1 MKSGLCRFLLFLSV
15 TTHPPIFVTK
25 PRCPLE
31 TPLPSR
37 TPKKRPLLRALW
49 VFLLVFALLLGSLL
63 LAPVQTFW
71 LRKLAAAYSAK
82 QGGKIR
88 LGSIRVGVGGSLHL
102 HNLLLL
108 EPNGDTL
115 LWVDELESRLRWWKL
130 PEALVMDGLK
140 LNGAKVQLHL
150 DSTGRFNFAYLLP
163 PTGAD
168 SLSDNDSTTSSN
180 MRYQIGPVQLQNID
194 FGLQDG
200 LAGTDLRLQLDSLY
214 LLADSLQPAINRYQL
229 LQLAVQGLHVQ
240 YADAGTAPATEADT
254 STSALQI
261 SLGALQVLQSS
272 LTLNNPT
279 AETRVWLGQL
289 RGQLPWF
296 DLLGQKLQLDSFLLA
311 DSKAVYREIN
321 ALRPKQEVANSQQPK
336 TESQTPTTFSWPNW
350 QVQAKGIDWQR
361 NVVEIALPD
370 SSFSYSLDQLQAT
383 ANYRPGYLNGQL
395 HLHALATHNGLQLTK
410 GSARLQLTDTEM
422 LLSELELRSRES
434 ALHGSLEARYPQLAA
449 LFDLSEEVQIKSRG
463 EAALLP
469 AEFALLLGASAK
481 TPETT
486 ALLPMPL
493 SFQWQLAGNKRE
505 LQLDSL
511 ALQWA
516 SGTTLRT
523 SGTLSQPMSLEK
535 MRLRLPN
542 LQLRTVKSDMQLLYN
557 DTSIGLP
564 AYAQLQGGT
573 EWSLQ
578 GFKGGLKLLLP
589 DGDALLFVDVDQT
602 DTLRYVADVQLE
614 GTAWAKLFKQADWGD
629 VALGFR
635 AEGVG
640 TDWQSLEAALDG
652 RFDKLRYRSEK
663 FDGLDFS
670 GSVQAG
676 KFDFGA
682 KVDQEVLAFNLVAKG
697 DIDSLRNAL
706 DLRLQLFRAQLHRL
720 GLREEE
726 LLARLELEAH
736 YEAQAQDLKAQVQLR
751 NALLQEAGG
760 KHQLKE
766 QSAQFSSNVQE
777 SKLELSGD
785 LANGQ
790 AQANTPWDSLYAQLV
805 ALFRQMAIDSASRLQ
820 LSAAFKVHP
829 AAELLGILADEG
841 TQLDT
846 LSWQVMLDGPSS
858 KLDMRADLPSLAYAD
873 TRLKGLQ
880 AVARL
885 DGRQLEALASFS
897 RLEQGDLVQIDSTW
911 LRLARAADTL
921 TVALGV
927 NRENGQAF
935 YRLTADYLPL
945 EQGFYAHLQPQELL
959 LQGSAWQVAPNNFV
973 RVANQQIHS
982 EGLELKRSDESFG
995 LQAAG
1000 GDDLALF
1007 FDGFRLSNLTALL
1020 DADSVPLRGAIK
1032 GQLQLENVFSRLAFV
1047 ADLQVDRLRLPDLP
1061 LGSLRLQATNPAG
1074 DRYAF
1079 TAALAGAG
1087 TAFTADGFY
1096 LATAQNP
1103 RIELQ
1108 LQVDTLPMP
1117 LFAQLSGGQLREAA
1131 GYLSANLRLSGSP
1144 NAPQYDGNLAFNQA
1158 AFRLQTTNTR
1168 LLLPAE
1174 RIRLNNAGIYFDQLQ
1189 LRDSLNNI
1197 LEVSGQIKT
1206 PSLLQPQLDLKV
1218 EAGNFQLLNASRDNN
1233 PYLYGNAAINTK
1245 ARITGTPEKPVID
1258 LEARLNKGSKLW
1270 VVVPESEAALIA
1282 REGVVVFIDP
1292 DATAFDSL
1300 LAPAG
1305 SSSVLGLTL
1314 RAALQVDPQ
1323 TELTVIVDERAG
1335 DQLVLSG
1342 KADLRYE
1349 LFPNGRQ
1356 TLTGRYEVGKGAYE
1370 LSLYQLVKRR
1380 FELVPG
1386 STITWRGNP
1395 TDAALDLRAM
1405 YRVKTAPLDL
1415 MSEQLSGA
1423 DASQLNRYRQ
1433 ELPFE
1438 VYTRITGELLRPSVA
1453 FSLDMPEAQRGA
1465 MDGQVY
1471 ARVQRLNQQ
1480 DDELNRQVFSLL
1492 VLNRFVPAVQ
1502 SQPGSGVNASSL
1514 ARSSA
1519 SQLLSSQLNSLSAKY
1534 LKGVDLNVNVNS
1546 FTDYQSGQ
1554 AADRTVAQLQLQKN
1568 LFNERLVVQLGSQV
1582 DLEGNRA
1589 REQKAS
1595 DLLGDL
1601 SLEYLLNAD
1610 GSLRLRAFRRQ
1621 QFEGV
1626 VEGQLVVSGTSLVYS
1641 REFNRFSEA
1650 FRSRPTPQVEAVDPK
1665 KEVKP

>member
-1 MKSGLCRFLLFLSV
+1 M
-15 TTHPPIFVTK
+15 
-25 PRCPLE
+25 
-31 TPLPSR
+31 
-37 TPKKRPLLRALW
+37 
-49 VFLLVFALLLGSLL
+49 FLLVLALLLGSLL

-71 LRKLAAAYSAK
+71 LRKLAAVYSDR
-82 QGGKIR
+82 QGGQIH
-88 LGSIRVGVGGSLHL
+88 LGSMRVGLGGSVHVED
-102 HNLLLL
+102 LLLL

-115 LWVDELESRLRWWKL
+115 LWVNELESRLRWWKL
-130 PEALVMDGLK
+130 PEALVLDGLK
-140 LNGAKVQLHL
+140 LEGGKLQLRM
-150 DSTGRFNFAYLLP
+150 DAAGQFNFAYLLP
-163 PTGAD
+163 TSSAD
-168 SLSDNDSTTSSN
+168 SSSANDSASSS
-180 MRYQIGPVQLQNID
+180 MRYQMGPVQLQNIR
-194 FGLQDG
+194 FGLQDA
-200 LAGTDLRLQLDSLY
+200 LAGTNVHLQLDSLY

-229 LQLAVQGLHVQ
+229 AQLAVQGLHVQ
-240 YADAGTAPATEADT
+240 YADADTGPAPAPDT
-254 STSALQI
+254 SSTPLQLRLQQLQI
-261 SLGALQVLQSS
+261 TRSS
-272 LTLNNPT
+272 LSLSDG
-279 AETRVWLGQL
+279 ASETQVWLGQL
-289 RGQLPWF
+289 QLQLPWF
-296 DLLGQKLQLDSFLLA
+296 DLLGQKLQLDSLLLA
-311 DSKAVYREIN
+311 DSKVVYREKVPSTP
-321 ALRPKQEVANSQQPK
+321 LRGLPSAPPFDSAQGTQGTQGTQGSTDLRKQTAERQPL
-336 TESQTPTTFSWPNW
+336 TAFSWPTW
-350 QVQAKGIDWQR
+350 HIQAKGIHGQR
-361 NVVEIALPD
+361 NAVEVELPD
-370 SSFSYSLDQLQAT
+370 SSFAYSLDQLQA
-383 ANYRPGYLNGQL
+383 AASYRPGYLNGQL
-395 HLHALATHNGLQLTK
+395 KLHALNTHNGLQLAK
-410 GSARLQLTDTEM
+410 GKARVQLTDTEM
-422 LLSELELRSRES
+422 LLSDVELRSRES
-434 ALHGSLEARYPQLAA
+434 VLSGSLEARYPQLVA
-449 LFDLSEEVQIKSRG
+449 LIDLSESVNIKSRG
-463 EAALLP
+463 SVALLP
-469 AEFALLLGASAK
+469 AEFASLLGAAARDLQTS
-481 TPETT
+481 
-486 ALLPMPL
+486 ALLPLPL
-493 SFQWQLAGNKRE
+493 ALQWQLAGNTSEIR
-505 LQLDSL
+505 LDSL
-511 ALQWA
+511 AMQWA
-516 SGTTLRT
+516 AGTTLRS
-523 SGTLSQPMSLEK
+523 SGTLSQPLELEK
-535 MRLRLPN
+535 LRLRLPN
-542 LQLRTVKSDMQLLYN
+542 IQLRTVQSDMQLLYA
-557 DTSIGLP
+557 DTSLTLP
-564 AYAQLQGGT
+564 AFAQLQGGT
-573 EWSLQ
+573 ELSMQ
-578 GFKGGLKLLLP
+578 SFKGGLKLLLP

-602 DTLRYVADVQLE
+602 DSLRYVADVQLE
-614 GTAWAKLFKQADWGD
+614 GAAWAKLFKQADWGD

-640 TDWQSLEAALDG
+640 TDPQSLEALLEG

-663 FDGLDFS
+663 LDGLDFS

-676 KFDFGA
+676 KFDFSA
-682 KVDQEVLAFNLVAKG
+682 KVDQEVLAFDLAAKG
-697 DIDSLRNAL
+697 DVDSLRNAL

-736 YEAQAQDLKAQVQLR
+736 YEAREQDLKAHVHLR
-751 NALLQEAGG
+751 NALLHEAGG

-766 QSAQFSSNVQE
+766 QTVHLSSNAQE
-777 SKLELSGD
+777 SRLELSGD
-785 LANGQ
+785 LASGQ
-790 AQANTPWDSLYAQLV
+790 ALANAAFDSLYEQLV
-805 ALFRQMAIDSASRLQ
+805 ALFSQMAIDSANQ
-820 LSAAFKVHP
+820 LKFFGAVKLHP
-829 AAELLGILADEG
+829 SAELLGILADEG

-846 LSWQVMLDGPSS
+846 LSWQVMLDGPGQQF
-858 KLDMRADLPSLAYAD
+858 DMQANLPALAYAG
-873 TRLKGLQ
+873 TRLKDLQ
-880 AVARL
+880 LAAHL
-885 DGRQLEALASFS
+885 EGRQVEAAAGFS

-911 LRLARAADTL
+911 LRLTRAADTL

-927 NRENGQAF
+927 NQENGQAF
-935 YRLTADYLPL
+935 YRLAADYLPM
-945 EQGFYAHLQPQELL
+945 EQGFWAHLQPQELL
-959 LQGSAWQVAPNNFV
+959 LQGSAWQVAPNNFL
-973 RVANQQIHS
+973 RVANQKIYS
-982 EGLELKRSDESFG
+982 EGFEIKRADESFG
-995 LQAAG
+995 LKADG
-1000 GDDLALF
+1000 SDDLALF

-1020 DADSVPLRGAIK
+1020 DADSVPLRGALMGK
-1032 GQLQLENVFSRLAFV
+1032 LQLENVFSQLAFV

-1079 TAALAGAG
+1079 TAELGGAG

-1117 LFAQLSGGQLREAA
+1117 LFAQLSGGQLRDAA
-1131 GYLSANLRLSGSP
+1131 GYLSADLRLSGSP

-1197 LEVSGQIKT
+1197 LAVSGQIKT

-1218 EAGNFQLLNASRDNN
+1218 DAGNFQLLNASRDNN

-1245 ARITGTPEKPVID
+1245 ARITGTPQKPVID

-1292 DATAFDSL
+1292 HATAFDSL

-1305 SSSVLGLTL
+1305 NSAVLGLTL

-1480 DDELNRQVFSLL
+1480 DDALNRQVFSLL

-1502 SQPGSGVNASSL
+1502 SQPGSGVNASSV

-1519 SQLLSSQLNSLSAKY
+1519 SQLLSSQLNSLSARY

-1595 DLLGDL
+1595 ELLGDL
-1601 SLEYLLNAD
+1601 SLEYLLNTD

-1641 REFNRFSEA
+1641 REFNRFAEA
-1650 FRSRPTPQVEAVDPK
+1650 FRSRPSPQIEAVEPK
-1665 KEVKP
+1665 KEEKP

>member
-1 MKSGLCRFLLFLSV
+1 MVLL
-15 TTHPPIFVTK
+15 
-25 PRCPLE
+25 
-31 TPLPSR
+31 
-37 TPKKRPLLRALW
+37 LL
-49 VFLLVFALLLGSLL
+49 ALLLGSLL

-71 LRKLAAAYSAK
+71 LRKLAVAYSAR
-82 QGGKIR
+82 QGGQIK
-88 LGSIRVGVGGSLHL
+88 LGSIRVGVGGSLRITD
-102 HNLLLL
+102 LLLL
-108 EPNGDTL
+108 APDGDTL
-115 LWVDELESRLRWWKL
+115 AWVGKLETRLRWWKL
-130 PEALVMDGLK
+130 PEALVLDGLR
-140 LNGAKVQLHL
+140 LSGGQVQLKV
-150 DSTGRFNFAYLLP
+150 DAAGQYNFAYLLP
-163 PTGAD
+163 TPGGD
-168 SLSDNDSTTSSN
+168 SLSASDTATGQA
-180 MRYQIGPVQLQNID
+180 MRYQIGPVQLQNIR
-194 FGLQDG
+194 FGLQDR
-200 LAGTDLRLQLDSLY
+200 LAGTDLRLQLDSLS
-214 LLADSLQPAINRYQL
+214 LLTDSLQPAINRYQL
-229 LQLAVQGLHVQ
+229 AQLTVQGLHVQ
-240 YADAGTAPATEADT
+240 YADAGTAPAAEADT

-272 LTLNNPT
+272 LTLNNP
-279 AETRVWLGQL
+279 ASETQVWLGQL
-289 RGQLPWF
+289 QLELPWF
-296 DLLGQKLQLDSFLLA
+296 DLLGQKLQLDSFLLT
-311 DSKAVYREIN
+311 DSKLVYREKN
-321 ALRPKQEVANSQQPK
+321 TFRSTQEVANSQPPKAERQPRIA
-336 TESQTPTTFSWPNW
+336 FSWPNW
-350 QVQAKGIDWQR
+350 QIQAKGIDWQR
-361 NVVEIALPD
+361 NAVDIQLPD
-370 SSFSYSLDQLQAT
+370 SSFGYSLGQFQA
-383 ANYRPGYLNGQL
+383 AAAYRPGYLNGRLRLQDL
-395 HLHALATHNGLQLTK
+395 NTHDGLQLAE
-410 GSARLQLTDTEM
+410 GSVRLQATDSEL
-422 LLSELELRSRES
+422 LLSELELRSRAS
-434 ALHGSLEARYPQLAA
+434 VLSGSLEARYPQIAA
-449 LFDLSEEVQIKSRG
+449 LFDLGEAVQIKSSG
-463 EAALLP
+463 QFSLVP
-469 AEFALLLGASAK
+469 AEFAALLGAAAQA
-481 TPETT
+481 PPT
-486 ALLPMPL
+486 AAWLPMPL
-493 SFQWQLAGNKRE
+493 SAQWQVAGSSAL
-505 LQLDSL
+505 LQLDSV
-511 ALQWA
+511 AVQWA
-516 SGTTLRT
+516 SGSSLRAT
-523 SGTLSQPMSLEK
+523 GTLTDLFDPQKL
-535 MRLRLPN
+535 RLRLPAFD
-542 LQLRTVKSDMQLLYN
+542 LASVRSDLQLLYT
-557 DTSIGLP
+557 DTHLVLP
-564 AYAQLQGGT
+564 ASVRLQGGT
-573 EWSLQ
+573 ELGLQ
-578 GFKGGLKLLLP
+578 SFKGGLKVLLP
-589 DGDALLFVDVDQT
+589 GGDALLFVDVDQT
-602 DTLRYVADVQLE
+602 DSLRYVADVQME
-614 GTAWAKLFKQADWGD
+614 GEAWPRLLRQADWGD

-640 TDWQSLEAALDG
+640 ANPYSLQAQLEG
-652 RFDKLRYRSEK
+652 RFDKLRYRSESL
-663 FDGLDFS
+663 DGLDFS
-670 GSVQAG
+670 GSMQAG
-676 KFDFGA
+676 QFDLGA
-682 KVDQEVLAFNLVAKG
+682 KLDQEVLAFNLSAQG
-697 DIDSLRNAL
+697 DIDSLHNAL
-706 DLRLQLFRAQLHRL
+706 DLRLQLFRAKLHRL

-726 LLARLELEAH
+726 LLARLQLEAS
-736 YEAQAQDLKAQVQLR
+736 YESSGQDLKARLYLHD
-751 NALLQEAGG
+751 ALLQDPSG
-760 KHQLKE
+760 KYALKE
-766 QSAQFSSNVQE
+766 QRMEVGSSNSQ
-777 SKLELSGD
+777 SHLQLSGE
-785 LANGQ
+785 LASGQ
-790 AQANTPWDSLYAQLV
+790 VEANAAWDSIYGQLSS
-805 ALFRQMAIDSASRLQ
+805 LFSQWAIDSSSRLK
-820 LSAAFKVHP
+820 LWGDVKLHP
-829 AAELLGILADEG
+829 APALLGILAEAG

-846 LSWQVMLDGPSS
+846 SNWHLLLDGQHQ
-858 KLDMRADLPSLAYAD
+858 KLDLQADLPLLVYAD
-873 TRLKGLQ
+873 TRLSGLQ
-880 AVARL
+880 LDARL
-885 DGRQLEALASFS
+885 VGRQLDAFASFR
-897 RLEQGDLVQIDSTW
+897 RLEQGDLAHIDSTW
-911 LRLARAADTL
+911 LSLARTTDTV

-927 NRENGQAF
+927 HQANGQAF
-935 YRLTADYLPL
+935 YRLAADYLPL
-945 EQGFYAHLQPQELL
+945 AQGFWLQLRPADLL
-959 LQGSAWQVAPNNFV
+959 LQGNAWQVSPNNFV
-973 RVANQQIHS
+973 RVAHQKIHS
-982 EGLELKRSDESFG
+982 EDLELKRADELFG
-995 LQAAG
+995 LKAHG
-1000 GDDLALF
+1000 TDDLELY

-1020 DADSVPLRGAIK
+1020 DADTVPLRGALK
-1032 GQLQLENVFSRLAFV
+1032 GSLQLENLFGQPAFV
-1047 ADLQVDRLRLPDLP
+1047 ADLQVDRLRLPDLA
-1061 LGSLRLQATNPAG
+1061 LGSLALRATNPAG

-1079 TAALAGAG
+1079 TAALGGAG

-1117 LFAQLSGGQLREAA
+1117 LFALLSGGQLQETS
-1131 GYLSANLRLSGSP
+1131 GYVSADLRLSGSP

-1174 RIRLNNAGIYFDQLQ
+1174 RIRLNNAGIYFDQFE
-1189 LRDSLNNI
+1189 LRDTLNNI
-1197 LEVSGQIKT
+1197 LAVSGQIKT

-1292 DATAFDSL
+1292 NATAFDSL

-1323 TELTVIVDERAG
+1323 TELTVIVDDRAG

-1342 KADLRYE
+1342 RADLRYE

-1433 ELPFE
+1433 EMPFE
-1438 VYTRITGELLRPSVA
+1438 VYTRITGELLRPAVA

-1480 DDELNRQVFSLL
+1480 EDELNRQVFSLL

-1502 SQPGSGVNASSL
+1502 SQPGTGINASSL

-1519 SQLLSSQLNSLSAKY
+1519 SQLLSGQLNSLSARY
-1534 LKGVDLNVNVNS
+1534 LKGVDVNVNVNS

-1601 SLEYLLNAD
+1601 SLEYMLNPD

-1626 VEGQLVVSGTSLVYS
+1626 LEGQLVVSGTSLVYS

-1650 FRSRPTPQVEAVDPK
+1650 FRSRPTPQLQSEPPK
-1665 KEVKP
+1665 KEEKP